1 MRVEIC
7 QPQSAAKWTV
17 PEYLSLSGRVSLSS
31 ERDLSPTQNYVK
43 NICCTDKSRTVPGFS
58 LKISFQCLYSSLY
71 FGFSLTRSLSIS
83 VSLLLLCGFSNLFL
97 CYIVCLPS
105 GFCFC
110 ASHGA
115 FPRVFHLPMRSRR
128 VVPKLYC
135 VLSVFS
141 VFLLGF
147 AFAKSS
153 KQDTRARAT
162 DTQIRMQVPRAV

>member
-1 MRVEIC
+1 MDCTR
-7 QPQSAAKWTV
+7 K
-17 PEYLSLSGRVSLSS
+17 LSLSEARECPYLLREISRPHKTMWKTFVAQINHVPYRVFL
-31 ERDLSPTQNYVK
+31 
-43 NICCTDKSRTVPGFS
+43 

-71 FGFSLTRSLSIS
+71 FEFSFTLFALSYSVTVSIS
-83 VSLLLLCGFSNLFL
+83 LPLLLCGFSNLFL
-97 CYIVCLPS
+97 CYFVCLPS

-115 FPRVFHLPMRSRR
+115 FPRVFHLPSRR
-128 VVPKLYC
+128 VVPKLHC
-135 VLSVFS
+135 VFSVFS

-162 DTQIRMQVPRAV
+162 GTPIRMQVPRAV